1 MINCWQ
7 LQFGVEGNIGEDL
20 GLFIELWR
28 CSGRMVSALVSR
40 SSCPGSC
47 LGRRHYIVFLRKT
60 LYFHSA
66 SLFPGALMGTG
77 ELNAGVTL

>member
-1 MINCWQ
+1 MNCWH
-7 LQFGVEGNIGEDL
+7 LQFSVEGNIGGDL

-40 SSCPGSC
+40 SSCPGPC
-47 LGRRHYIVFLRKT
+47 LGRQHYFVLLSKT
-60 LYFHSA
+60 LYSHSA

-77 ELNAGVTL
+77 ELSAG